1 MRKIRAS
8 EPRVWKISRNI
19 LGVVLAMMVA
29 GLLFL
34 YARMAQQTM
43 YAESS
48 QYLNEVSL
56 QMAAAIEKHCSS
68 QWTMLDMFYRYLMDM
83 SGGDL
88 EKFQDYAVREQPDW
102 GFETLCL
109 IDENSQYYDRT
120 HTYSLLTYKDV
131 TGRLLTEHNKAIVDN
146 VIYEDENRLI
156 FFMPIE
162 ELKINGKEM
171 KAIGVSYDTDKL
183 FRVLQIGAFQGQSN
197 LYVIHEDG
205 TEVFSAVN
213 SEGVKGYNLLNSLE
227 KLTFKN
233 GSPEEFRRGL
243 ESGSRE
249 DNLMTVE
256 FEGKDYYIN
265 HTPITGENWILVSMI
280 PVEAVSG
287 KMEQYSYH
295 AFFLMAGVCA
305 LIIIG
310 FVIFYSDAAKQ
321 ILRAEEKAR
330 KAAESAN
337 EAKTNFFTSMSHDI
351 RTPMNAIIGM
361 TEIAVN
367 HLDDPNKTMNC
378 LGQIRRS
385 GKLLVGLV
393 NDILDMAK
401 IESGKMEIHAE
412 RTSLAELIENIVVV
426 ITPLVK
432 EKNQDFQICIR
443 EVCHEHLMLD
453 SVRMNQVLMNLIS
466 NAIKFTPEGG
476 SIRVTVEESLS
487 PHPGQAHFTFTVSDT
502 GMGMSREFQNNI
514 FTAFVRERDSRVDHI
529 EGSGLGMAITGMI
542 VANMG
547 GSICVE
553 SEPGMGSIF
562 TVELDF
568 CRAEPEMDS
577 ESEEI
582 AISSVKCLLVE
593 ADPEICECVCEF
605 MNGLG
610 LVPSTAGSGLEAVEL
625 MRTAREKGEDYQLV
639 ILDRGLAVYDA
650 CEAVRR
656 LKELAGERKLTI
668 FLAAYDWADMETKA
682 SEAGVDGFVR
692 KPIFKSTL
700 EQIVRQYVL
709 HTEAVRRPECA
720 ETPILAGKRILLVE
734 DNLINQEIVKELL
747 EQTGA
752 AVDAAYNGREG
763 ADRYASMEDGYYD
776 LILMDIQMPVMN
788 GYEATRLI
796 RGMNRR
802 DAGSIP
808 IFAMT
813 ADAFAEDI
821 AMARQ
826 AGMDRHLS
834 KPIDAV
840 SLMQEITRVL
850 I

>member
-1 MRKIRAS
+1 M
-8 EPRVWKISRNI
+8 
-19 LGVVLAMMVA
+19 
-29 GLLFL
+29 
-34 YARMAQQTM
+34 
-43 YAESS
+43 
-48 QYLNEVSL
+48 
-56 QMAAAIEKHCSS
+56 
-68 QWTMLDMFYRYLMDM
+68 
-83 SGGDL
+83 
-88 EKFQDYAVREQPDW
+88 
-102 GFETLCL
+102 
-109 IDENSQYYDRT
+109 
-120 HTYSLLTYKDV
+120 

-183 FRVLQIGAFQGQSN
+183 FRVLQIEAFQGQSN

-256 FEGKDYYIN
+256 FKGNDYYIN

-443 EVCHEHLMLD
+443 EVRHEHLMLD

-547 GSICVE
+547 GSIRVE

-562 TVELDF
+562 TVDLDF

-577 ESEEI
+577 ESEGI

-656 LKELAGERKLTI
+656 LKELAGERQLTI
-668 FLAAYDWADMETKA
+668 LLAAYDWADMETKA

-834 KPIDAV
+834 KPIDAAKR
-840 SLMQEITRVL
+840 T
-850 I
+850 

>member
-1 MRKIRAS
+1 M
-8 EPRVWKISRNI
+8 
-19 LGVVLAMMVA
+19 
-29 GLLFL
+29 
-34 YARMAQQTM
+34 
-43 YAESS
+43 
-48 QYLNEVSL
+48 
-56 QMAAAIEKHCSS
+56 
-68 QWTMLDMFYRYLMDM
+68 
-83 SGGDL
+83 
-88 EKFQDYAVREQPDW
+88 
-102 GFETLCL
+102 
-109 IDENSQYYDRT
+109 
-120 HTYSLLTYKDV
+120 
-131 TGRLLTEHNKAIVDN
+131 TEHNKAIVDN

-183 FRVLQIGAFQGQSN
+183 FRVLQIEAFQGQSN

-243 ESGSRE
+243 ETGSRE

-443 EVCHEHLMLD
+443 EVRHEHLMLD

-502 GMGMSREFQNNI
+502 GMGMSREF
-514 FTAFVRERDSRVDHI
+514 
-529 EGSGLGMAITGMI
+529 
-542 VANMG
+542 
-547 GSICVE
+547 
-553 SEPGMGSIF
+553 
-562 TVELDF
+562 
-568 CRAEPEMDS
+568 
-577 ESEEI
+577 
-582 AISSVKCLLVE
+582 
-593 ADPEICECVCEF
+593 
-605 MNGLG
+605 
-610 LVPSTAGSGLEAVEL
+610 
-625 MRTAREKGEDYQLV
+625 
-639 ILDRGLAVYDA
+639 
-650 CEAVRR
+650 
-656 LKELAGERKLTI
+656 
-668 FLAAYDWADMETKA
+668 
-682 SEAGVDGFVR
+682 
-692 KPIFKSTL
+692 
-700 EQIVRQYVL
+700 
-709 HTEAVRRPECA
+709 
-720 ETPILAGKRILLVE
+720 
-734 DNLINQEIVKELL
+734 
-747 EQTGA
+747 
-752 AVDAAYNGREG
+752 
-763 ADRYASMEDGYYD
+763 
-776 LILMDIQMPVMN
+776 
-788 GYEATRLI
+788 
-796 RGMNRR
+796 
-802 DAGSIP
+802 
-808 IFAMT
+808 
-813 ADAFAEDI
+813 
-821 AMARQ
+821 
-826 AGMDRHLS
+826 
-834 KPIDAV
+834 
-840 SLMQEITRVL
+840 
-850 I
+850 

>member
-1 MRKIRAS
+1 
-8 EPRVWKISRNI
+8 
-19 LGVVLAMMVA
+19 
-29 GLLFL
+29 
-34 YARMAQQTM
+34 
-43 YAESS
+43 
-48 QYLNEVSL
+48 
-56 QMAAAIEKHCSS
+56 
-68 QWTMLDMFYRYLMDM
+68 
-83 SGGDL
+83 
-88 EKFQDYAVREQPDW
+88 
-102 GFETLCL
+102 
-109 IDENSQYYDRT
+109 
-120 HTYSLLTYKDV
+120 
-131 TGRLLTEHNKAIVDN
+131 
-146 VIYEDENRLI
+146 
-156 FFMPIE
+156 
-162 ELKINGKEM
+162 
-171 KAIGVSYDTDKL
+171 
-183 FRVLQIGAFQGQSN
+183 
-197 LYVIHEDG
+197 
-205 TEVFSAVN
+205 
-213 SEGVKGYNLLNSLE
+213 
-227 KLTFKN
+227 
-233 GSPEEFRRGL
+233 
-243 ESGSRE
+243 
-249 DNLMTVE
+249 
-256 FEGKDYYIN
+256 
-265 HTPITGENWILVSMI
+265 
-280 PVEAVSG
+280 
-287 KMEQYSYH
+287 
-295 AFFLMAGVCA
+295 MAGVCA

-443 EVCHEHLMLD
+443 EVRHEHLMLD

-547 GSICVE
+547 GSIRVE

-656 LKELAGERKLTI
+656 LKELAGERQLTI
-668 FLAAYDWADMETKA
+668 LLAAYDWADMETKA

-763 ADRYASMEDGYYD
+763 ADRYVSMEDGYYD

>member
-1 MRKIRAS
+1 M
-8 EPRVWKISRNI
+8 
-19 LGVVLAMMVA
+19 
-29 GLLFL
+29 
-34 YARMAQQTM
+34 
-43 YAESS
+43 
-48 QYLNEVSL
+48 
-56 QMAAAIEKHCSS
+56 
-68 QWTMLDMFYRYLMDM
+68 
-83 SGGDL
+83 
-88 EKFQDYAVREQPDW
+88 
-102 GFETLCL
+102 
-109 IDENSQYYDRT
+109 
-120 HTYSLLTYKDV
+120 
-131 TGRLLTEHNKAIVDN
+131 
-146 VIYEDENRLI
+146 I

-668 FLAAYDWADMETKA
+668 LLAAYDWADMETKA

>member
-1 MRKIRAS
+1 
-8 EPRVWKISRNI
+8 
-19 LGVVLAMMVA
+19 
-29 GLLFL
+29 
-34 YARMAQQTM
+34 
-43 YAESS
+43 
-48 QYLNEVSL
+48 
-56 QMAAAIEKHCSS
+56 
-68 QWTMLDMFYRYLMDM
+68 
-83 SGGDL
+83 
-88 EKFQDYAVREQPDW
+88 
-102 GFETLCL
+102 
-109 IDENSQYYDRT
+109 
-120 HTYSLLTYKDV
+120 
-131 TGRLLTEHNKAIVDN
+131 
-146 VIYEDENRLI
+146 
-156 FFMPIE
+156 MPIE

-183 FRVLQIGAFQGQSN
+183 FRVLQIEAFQGQSN

-243 ESGSRE
+243 ETGSRE

-443 EVCHEHLMLD
+443 EVRHEHLMLD

-547 GSICVE
+547 GSIRVE

-562 TVELDF
+562 TVDLDF

-577 ESEEI
+577 ESEGI

-656 LKELAGERKLTI
+656 LKELAGERQLTI
-668 FLAAYDWADMETKA
+668 LLAAYDWADMETKA

-808 IFAMT
+808 I
-813 ADAFAEDI
+813 
-821 AMARQ
+821 
-826 AGMDRHLS
+826 L
-834 KPIDAV
+834 P
-840 SLMQEITRVL
+840 
-850 I
+850 